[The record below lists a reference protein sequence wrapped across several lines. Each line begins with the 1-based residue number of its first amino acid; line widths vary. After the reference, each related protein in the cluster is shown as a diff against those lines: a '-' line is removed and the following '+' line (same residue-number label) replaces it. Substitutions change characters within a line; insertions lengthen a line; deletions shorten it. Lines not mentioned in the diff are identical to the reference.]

1 MRKKETDDM
10 FHARIKFIDDFNAT
24 IETHQRKCEEKLI
37 VRDYIKNGFK
47 IKEIRDIVDNEYID
61 SILAVELAVKW
72 LAKVREMGNLRDL
85 LEILCRSHASNKFTK
100 EAVYYAIKAYKES
113 KPLWH
118 VIRMYAGNIVLD
130 YADDDQYE
138 EIIKIARNDYHQD
151 LDVDG
156 YFNSVERGFFVEV
169 LAKMKKHPEVVGE
182 LIKLLNDEEVRWH
195 VIKSLGS
202 QKDPKALPHLRKF
215 LNHKSTDIR
224 KYTASAIAK
233 IEKAQEKM
241 KVKNN

>member
-1 MRKKETDDM
+1 
-10 FHARIKFIDDFNAT
+10 
-24 IETHQRKCEEKLI
+24 
-37 VRDYIKNGFK
+37 
-47 IKEIRDIVDNEYID
+47 
-61 SILAVELAVKW
+61 
-72 LAKVREMGNLRDL
+72 
-85 LEILCRSHASNKFTK
+85 LCRSHATKQFAK

-130 YADDDQYE
+130 YADDEQYE

-169 LAKMKKHPEVVGE
+169 LAKMKKHPEVVDE
-182 LIKLLNDEEVRWH
+182 LIKLLDDEDVRWH

-202 QKDPKALPHLRKF
+202 QKNPKALPYLKKY
-215 LNHKSTDIR
+215 LDDPDKNIR
-224 KYTASAIAK
+224 KYTASAISK
-233 IEKAQEKM
+233 IEKAQEK
-241 KVKNN
+241 VKKRES